1 MWKSGRGELGGESRC
16 PMVLYA
22 EAVNFYVKDSGAQ
35 LKTFKLGYDMIR
47 IEILKDD
54 FLIWRDGKCR
64 MGCQLRDC

>member
-1 MWKSGRGELGGESRC
+1 
-16 PMVLYA
+16 MVLYA